1 VISPADAFRA
11 TANAA
16 ARAYQTAPPFVRYRT
31 TSIVDVPALNQHRTI
46 EREVETRTADDYAVL
61 QDLPRGQRQY
71 GHSFPLIPTFDA
83 LSYFSINFSLHGRDV
98 LSSVTLDQPI
108 TFSDPKPSDPNVAVI
123 TTFLKYY
130 YATDAPDTTDAI
142 RHLVMQPLPTLTA
155 GNKSDFY
162 LHDVYIDTATQL
174 PTKVIY
180 AGPKITFELDYTVFE
195 NHWLIDHA
203 HYDRTLVGPLH
214 IATAHFT
221 ADATF
226 DHFSFPAT
234 PEDPKL
240 AASPPP
246 APARPD

>member
-1 VISPADAFRA
+1 VIPPSDAFRA
-11 TANAA
+11 AANAA
-16 ARAYQTAPPFVRYRT
+16 ARAYQSAPPFVHYQT
-31 TSIVDVPALNQHRTI
+31 TSIVDIPALKKYTVIN
-46 EREVETRTADDYAVL
+46 REVETRTSDDYAVL
-61 QDLPRGQRQY
+61 QDLPHGQRQY

-83 LSYFSINFSLHGRDV
+83 LSYFSINFSLHGHNV

-108 TFSDPKPSDPNVAVI
+108 TFSDPKPSNPDVAVI

-130 YATDAPDTTDAI
+130 YPTDAPDSTDAI
-142 RHLVMQPLPTLTA
+142 RHLIMQPLPSLTT

-162 LHDVYIDTATQL
+162 LHDVYIDTTTYL

-180 AGPKITFELDYTVFE
+180 TGPKITFELDYTMVE

-214 IATAHFT
+214 IGTTHFS

-226 DHFSFPAT
+226 DHFTFPAT
-234 PEDPKL
+234 PNDPNL

-246 APARPD
+246 AH

>member
-1 VISPADAFRA
+1 MISPADAFRA

-16 ARAYQTAPPFVRYRT
+16 ARAYESAPPFLRYQT
-31 TSIVDVPALNQHRTI
+31 TSIVDIPALKKYTI
-46 EREVETRTADDYAVL
+46 IQREVETRTTDDFAVL

-83 LSYFSINFSLHGRDV
+83 LSYFSINFSLHGHNV
-98 LSSVTLDQPI
+98 LSSVTLDQPL
-108 TFSDPKPSDPNVAVI
+108 TFSDPKPSDPDVAVI

-142 RHLVMQPLPTLTA
+142 RHLVMQPLPKLTN

-180 AGPKITFELDYTVFE
+180 MGPKITFELDYTMFE
-195 NHWLIDHA
+195 NHWLISHA

-214 IATAHFT
+214 IGTTHFS

-226 DHFSFPAT
+226 DHFEFPAT
-234 PEDPKL
+234 PNDPKL
-240 AASPPP
+240 ITEPTP
-246 APARPD
+246 APKTP